1 LFAGS
6 SALDANRLLRTGGA
20 SNLFRYPQAHFAKKT
35 DKKKDLKA
43 EKDGE
48 QIMDPAVVPK
58 KKSNS
63 KKEEEPQASGSKTT
77 SEGPKKT
84 KKLPKKMEDGENAK
98 TTVDATTPPPPT
110 VHRLYTL
117 KFNSPILPFSK
128 FPLT

>member
-6 SALDANRLLRTGGA
+6 SALDANRLLRTDGA

-48 QIMDPAVVPK
+48 QTKDPVVVPK

-63 KKEEEPQASGSKTT
+63 KKEEES
-77 SEGPKKT
+77 
-84 KKLPKKMEDGENAK
+84 
-98 TTVDATTPPPPT
+98 
-110 VHRLYTL
+110 
-117 KFNSPILPFSK
+117 
-128 FPLT
+128 